1 MKIVV
6 GMVSVAMSLLLL
18 VGCQTSSLEETQ
30 QAGVSQTT
38 EETVVDSDFTEATT
52 NEENEAIEEWSA
64 INEVTPIESLQ
75 YEVVTD
81 NRNNRVRLFENA
93 TGQKVVKSIYVKNT
107 GRLKVIDLQADET
120 LFNEEIK

>member
-1 MKIVV
+1 M
-6 GMVSVAMSLLLL
+6 GNASVSMSLLLL
-18 VGCQTSSLEETQ
+18 VGCQTSSSDETQ
-30 QAGVSQTT
+30 QSDVSQTT

-52 NEENEAIEEWSA
+52 NEENEAIEEWST

-81 NRNNRVRLFENA
+81 NRNNRVMLFENA

-120 LFNEEIK
+120 LFSEEIK

>member
-1 MKIVV
+1 
-6 GMVSVAMSLLLL
+6 MVSVAMSVLLL

-30 QAGVSQTT
+30 QSGVSQTT
-38 EETVVDSDFTEATT
+38 EGTVVDSDFTEATT
-52 NEENEAIEEWSA
+52 NEENEAMEEWSA
-64 INEVTPIESLQ
+64 INAVTPIESLQ

-107 GRLKVIDLQADET
+107 GRLKVSDLQADET

>member
-1 MKIVV
+1 MGIAS
-6 GMVSVAMSLLLL
+6 VSMSLLLL

-30 QAGVSQTT
+30 QSGVSQTT

-52 NEENEAIEEWSA
+52 NEENEAMEEWSA
-64 INEVTPIESLQ
+64 INAVTPIESLQ

>member
-1 MKIVV
+1 MKKVV

-30 QAGVSQTT
+30 QSGVSQTT

-52 NEENEAIEEWSA
+52 NEENEAMEEWSA
-64 INEVTPIESLQ
+64 INAVTPIESLQ